1 MSVYFT
7 IFEEGWVWAYTS
19 GMADLLRYRS
29 FMLGTRDRAGMGLA
43 VAALAVLLGHWITV
57 LWFVVPRLG
66 TLDFLRLHYTAGLGI
81 DWIDAWWY
89 LFTYPV
95 AGFLALIAN
104 VLLAAL
110 LAKRHPSLGLL
121 VLSAT
126 LVVQVFLA
134 VGGVIA
140 VLLNR

>member
-19 GMADLLRYRS
+19 GMADLLRYRPL
-29 FMLGTRDRAGMGLA
+29 MLGIRDRAGMGLA
-43 VAALAVLLGHWITV
+43 LAALVVLLGHWITV
-57 LWFVVPRLG
+57 LWFVMPRLG

-89 LFTYPV
+89 LFAYPA
-95 AGFLALIAN
+95 AGFLVLIAN
-104 VLLAAL
+104 VLLASL
-110 LAKRHPSLGLL
+110 LGKRHPALGLL

-134 VGGVIA
+134 TGGIIA
-140 VLLNR
+140 VFLNR